1 VGMGEKFGEEAT
13 KPTTAGIYGRMGPLV
28 KHFAFARG
36 ETDIQV
42 HGQGP
47 WVVVCVNAAA
57 DPRRNN

>member
-1 VGMGEKFGEEAT
+1 
-13 KPTTAGIYGRMGPLV
+13 V